1 MDELVYVY
9 IALDGAPQLC
19 GRLWARARK
28 GQESASFEY
37 DEGWLRAANRFSLEP
52 ALSLG
57 PGSFIPGKGRHCLE
71 RSATRLRIAGDAC

>member
-9 IALDGAPQLC
+9 VGLGGAPQFC

-28 GQESASFEY
+28 GQDGFGQRTASRSSPRCR
-37 DEGWLRAANRFSLEP
+37 LAP
-52 ALSLG
+52 AHS
-57 PGSFIPGKGRHCLE
+57 IPGKGRHCLE